1 MLARSCAEFTPT
13 SQKLAF
19 LQRTK
24 IGFRALAVAHRP
36 HTLVPRHRNVGLTYS
51 IHACTSCTPRTRHYT
66 HTCCLH
72 QWLWQPIRYRGRAG
86 NRPQRG
92 RVLFMRSAAW
102 PRPTGRGGQ
111 PQRHVLKPHER
122 AESANASLPGPV
134 LARCAGVVQRV
145 RGAWQR
151 CGRVSAAHRF
161 SHVHAASRRAASPWC
176 PCQPCCR
183 MPASEHAQQTSRAPR
198 LPQ

>member
-24 IGFRALAVAHRP
+24 IGFRALAAAHRP

-66 HTCCLH
+66 HTCGLH
-72 QWLWQPIRYRGRAG
+72 LVALALWQPIRSRGRAE

-111 PQRHVLKPHER
+111 PQSHVLKSHER
-122 AESANASLPGPV
+122 AESANASLPDPV
-134 LARCAGVVQRV
+134 LDRRAGVVQRV
-145 RGAWQR
+145 RGAW
-151 CGRVSAAHRF
+151 
-161 SHVHAASRRAASPWC
+161 HAVRAGV
-176 PCQPCCR
+176 
-183 MPASEHAQQTSRAPR
+183 SRASLLARSRSQPSR
-198 LPQ
+198 CFALVPVPTVLQDAGF